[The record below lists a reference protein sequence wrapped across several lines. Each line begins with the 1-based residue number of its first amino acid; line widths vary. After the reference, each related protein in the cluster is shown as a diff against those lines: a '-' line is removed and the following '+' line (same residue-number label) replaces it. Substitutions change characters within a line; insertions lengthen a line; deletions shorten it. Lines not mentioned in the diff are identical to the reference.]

1 MEIWFGRREADDVDR
16 ERGEVGYDTVQV
28 RGVTDRSGQP
38 GGASVGGF
46 HLEVVSKGAEQSFAG
61 VASDDDLVGDRFVHV
76 ATVFDT
82 GVMCLRPW
90 PDLTR
95 VRSVPPTVR
104 RRIGFVH
111 AGGQ

>member
-1 MEIWFGRREADDVDR
+1 
-16 ERGEVGYDTVQV
+16 
-28 RGVTDRSGQP
+28 
-38 GGASVGGF
+38 
-46 HLEVVSKGAEQSFAG
+46 